1 MSDFSSPGYI
11 RDWEEQ
17 SSQDTTI
24 LISPNISNPNGSV
37 NYWQNRI
44 YSDKKIGKIS
54 LILGPMFSGKSS
66 MLQKYIHTYQC
77 IDRPVIAFN
86 HSFDVRYG
94 NDTIS
99 NHDGI
104 KTPAI
109 MTSDL
114 SKYIPKLSGHYS
126 DDEIDNWRMIERI
139 KKTEL
144 IAINEGQFFEG
155 SLTPF
160 CLYWREQGK
169 DIVISALDGDY
180 KQDMFS
186 EIIKIL
192 PKSDHFEK
200 LKAKCLDCKNG
211 TDAPFTF
218 RKTSDTQQ
226 IIVGNQN
233 IYRPLCWKCGNN
245 PNK

>member
-1 MSDFSSPGYI
+1 MSYI
-11 RDWEEQ
+11 RDWEEP
-17 SSQDTTI
+17 STPIGNNTVI
-24 LISPNISNPNGSV
+24 LNRNASA
-37 NYWQNRI
+37 NYWQDRI
-44 YSDKKIGKIS
+44 YEMKKIGKIS

-77 IDRPVIAFN
+77 IDRKVIAFN
-86 HSFDVRYG
+86 HSFDLRYG
-94 NDTIS
+94 NNTIS

-104 KTPAI
+104 KIDAI

-114 SKYIPKLSGHYS
+114 SNYIPRLSGNYS
-126 DDEIDNWRMIERI
+126 ENEKEITDIIQQI
-139 KKTEL
+139 KNSEL

-155 SLTPF
+155 SLTNF
-160 CLYWREQGK
+160 CLYWRNEGK

-180 KQDMFS
+180 KQEMFS

-192 PKSDHFEK
+192 PKADHFEK

-218 RKTSDTQQ
+218 RKTKDTQQ
-226 IIVGNQN
+226 VVVGNQD
-233 IYRPLCWKCGNN
+233 IYRPLCWKCGI
-245 PNK
+245 KK